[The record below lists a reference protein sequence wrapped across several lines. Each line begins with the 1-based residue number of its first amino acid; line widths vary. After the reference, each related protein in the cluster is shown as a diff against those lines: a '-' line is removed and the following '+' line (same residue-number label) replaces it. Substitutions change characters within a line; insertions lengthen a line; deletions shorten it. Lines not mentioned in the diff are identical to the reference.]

1 MSITLEKVYEDL
13 MTIKKDIKKIM
24 EYLEEEELELS
35 DEIKQQ
41 ITESRKRPL
50 SEMIPQEEVEKEFL

>member
-1 MSITLEKVYEDL
+1 

-41 ITESRKRPL
+41 IMESRKRL
-50 SEMIPQEEVEKEFL
+50 IRDDTSGRG

>member
-1 MSITLEKVYEDL
+1 

-41 ITESRKRPL
+41 IIESRKRPL